1 MRIITIITN
10 VKIILFYLF
19 TLIFYQSFCRAE
31 INEVNIYSARQE
43 ILMRELIESFEKKE
57 NIKVNIIFSKANQL
71 IKKLEM
77 EGEYTNADILLT
89 VDVARLIKAKNNGLF
104 KRIDSDI
111 LLKTIP
117 SIYRDKDNQWFGMS
131 LRARIFVYHEDRVS
145 RKELKG
151 YLGLMNS
158 NWNSRLLVRSSNN
171 VYNQSLISAMIHNY
185 GKKQTKDFLINFKKN
200 FARNPSGGDRDQIRG
215 VVSGEG
221 DLAIVNSYYFIKM
234 KKDDKKDYLK
244 KIKFYFP
251 NDDEMKTHINISG
264 AGVVKYSK
272 NTANAV
278 KFLEYLI
285 SYEAQKIYAEKNFE
299 YPIRNNVKVNDL
311 LKDYTITT
319 KDDLN
324 LNLIADTNKEAL
336 IMMGE
341 AGWQ

>member
-185 GKKQTKDFLINFKKN
+185 GKKRTKDFVINFKKN

-299 YPIRNNVKVNDL
+299 YPIRNNVKVNDF

-324 LNLIADTNKEAL
+324 LNLIADTNKEAI